1 MYLFFTLTAGI
12 LISLIALLNGTLTAA
27 AGLYLTTVIIHVTAI
42 IFALIILWIGKN
54 SFIPKKKL
62 PLWMYCGGLISV
74 MCTLCSNYAFGK
86 INLIAITALGLLAQA
101 IASLIIDCF
110 GLLGA
115 RKRRVRPATWVCI
128 AFSSCGI
135 VYMLYGSEMSVFSA
149 IAASFAAGIG
159 LVVSR
164 VISAS
169 LAEYSGTVGSSLI
182 NHMIGL
188 PLAVLLLFVVG
199 SSELAA
205 LPGSLTGAPAWSYL
219 GGVVGMLI
227 IVITNVVLSRISA
240 FQVSLLLFVGQV
252 FSSAAIDIL
261 MGVDFSG
268 RVFYGG
274 VLIAAGIL
282 VNTILEKKF
291 SNGTAELEHGSTT
304 DKELI
309 SDFVGNSASAE
320 TKE

>member
-115 RKRRVRPATWVCI
+115 RKRRVRPATWV
-128 AFSSCGI
+128 
-135 VYMLYGSEMSVFSA
+135 
-149 IAASFAAGIG
+149 
-159 LVVSR
+159 
-164 VISAS
+164 
-169 LAEYSGTVGSSLI
+169 
-182 NHMIGL
+182 
-188 PLAVLLLFVVG
+188 
-199 SSELAA
+199 
-205 LPGSLTGAPAWSYL
+205 
-219 GGVVGMLI
+219 
-227 IVITNVVLSRISA
+227 
-240 FQVSLLLFVGQV
+240 
-252 FSSAAIDIL
+252 
-261 MGVDFSG
+261 
-268 RVFYGG
+268 
-274 VLIAAGIL
+274 
-282 VNTILEKKF
+282 
-291 SNGTAELEHGSTT
+291 
-304 DKELI
+304 
-309 SDFVGNSASAE
+309 
-320 TKE
+320 

>member
-219 GGVVGMLI
+219 GGVVGMLHNSYNKCSSEQDFCVSG
-227 IVITNVVLSRISA
+227 VIAVVCRSSLFKRSYRYSYGRGFFWACVLWRSIDCSGDSREYH
-240 FQVSLLLFVGQV
+240 FG
-252 FSSAAIDIL
+252 
-261 MGVDFSG
+261 
-268 RVFYGG
+268 
-274 VLIAAGIL
+274 
-282 VNTILEKKF
+282 EKIF
-291 SNGTAELEHGSTT
+291 ERHC
-304 DKELI
+304 
-309 SDFVGNSASAE
+309 
-320 TKE
+320 